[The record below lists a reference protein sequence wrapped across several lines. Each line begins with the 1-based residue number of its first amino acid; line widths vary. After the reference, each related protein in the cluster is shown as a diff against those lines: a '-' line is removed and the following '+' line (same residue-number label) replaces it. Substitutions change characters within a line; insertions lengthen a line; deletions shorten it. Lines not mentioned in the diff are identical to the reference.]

1 MATQIPGD
9 QPTNMVERIKRLL
22 TVPAQEW
29 PRIDAEPMTI
39 KGIYMG
45 WVVPLAAIGPVASL
59 IGTLVFGYS
68 FLGITYRPPITAAV
82 SAALV
87 GYVMTLIGVYILSL
101 IINALAPSFDG
112 TKNAVSAFKVA
123 AFTGTAGWLAGIF
136 QIIPSLAWLAILGG
150 LYSLYL
156 LWVGLPILMKVP
168 EGKATTYIVV
178 TMLVSIVV
186 FLVCGAVATQ
196 VGASFARPM
205 LSAATDAG
213 TVSGSLNLPGV
224 GKVDLDKANDAV
236 ARMKAATEKMQN
248 GTATPIPAAA
258 LQAMLPTAIGSFT
271 RGDIESQSGG
281 VGGIAGSHAEGRYTS
296 GEQSF
301 SLSVTDMGAAGALAS
316 LGGAMNL
323 QSSKQTATGYEKTE
337 MVGGAMV
344 SEKWNTDSN
353 SGSYGTMVASRFMV
367 SADGDAPNIDTL
379 KQAVASVDTGKLAAL
394 AQ

>member
-22 TVPAQEW
+22 IAPAEEW

-39 KGIYMG
+39 KGIYTG
-45 WVVPLAAIGPVASL
+45 WVVPLAAIGPVAGL
-59 IGTLVFGYS
+59 IGALVFGYS
-68 FLGITYRPPITAAV
+68 FLGITVRPSIGAAV
-82 SAALV
+82 GTAVV
-87 GYVMTLIGVYILSL
+87 GYVMALIGVYVLSL
-101 IINALAPSFDG
+101 IINTLAPNFGG
-112 TKNAVSAFKVA
+112 TRNAVSAFKVA

-136 QIIPSLAWLAILGG
+136 QVIPSLAWLGLLG
-150 LYSLYL
+150 LYGLYL

-178 TMLVSIVV
+178 VMIVSIVV
-186 FLVCGAVATQ
+186 FLVCGAIATQ
-196 VGASFARPM
+196 VGSSMARP
-205 LSAATDAG
+205 LISAAADGG

-236 ARMKAATEKMQN
+236 ARMQAATEKMQN

-258 LQAMLPTAIGSFT
+258 LQAMLPTSIGSFT

-296 GEQSF
+296 GDQSF

-316 LGGAMNL
+316 LGGAMNM
-323 QSSKQTATGYEKTE
+323 QSNKQTATGYEKTE

-344 SEKWNTDSN
+344 NEKWNTDSN

-394 AQ
+394 AR

>member
-9 QPTNMVERIKRLL
+9 QSTNMVERIKRLL
-22 TVPAQEW
+22 TAPAQEW

-39 KGIYMG
+39 KSIYTG
-45 WVVPLAAIGPVASL
+45 WVVPLAAIGPVAAL
-59 IGTLVFGYS
+59 IGSLVFGIPI
-68 FLGITYRPPITAAV
+68 LGITIRPSIGAAV
-82 SAALV
+82 GTAVA
-87 GYVMTLIGVYILSL
+87 GYVVALIGVYILSL
-101 IINALAPSFDG
+101 IINALAPSFGG

-136 QIIPSLAWLAILGG
+136 QIIPSLAWLGLLG
-150 LYSLYL
+150 LYGLYL

-168 EGKATTYIVV
+168 EGKATPYIVV
-178 TMLVSIVV
+178 TMLVGIVV
-186 FLVCGAVATQ
+186 FLVCGVIAAQ

-205 LSAATDAG
+205 LSAATDTG

-224 GKVDLDKANDAV
+224 GKVDLDKANAAV
-236 ARMKAATEKMQN
+236 ANMKAATEKMQN

-258 LQAMLPTAIGSFT
+258 LQAMLPASIGSFT

-296 GEQSF
+296 GDQSF
-301 SLSVTDMGAAGALAS
+301 SLSVTDLGAAGALAAR
-316 LGGAMNL
+316 GGAGYMPASN
-323 QSSKQTATGYEKTE
+323 QTAPRDEKTE

-344 SEKWNTDSN
+344 NEKWNTESN
-353 SGSYGTMVASRFMV
+353 NGSYGTMVASRFMV
-367 SADGDAPNIDTL
+367 SADGNAPNIDTL

-394 AQ
+394 AR

>member
-22 TVPAQEW
+22 IAPAEEW

-39 KGIYMG
+39 KGIYTG
-45 WVVPLAAIGPVASL
+45 WVVPLAAIGPVAGL
-59 IGTLVFGYS
+59 IGALVFGYS
-68 FLGITYRPPITAAV
+68 FLGITVRPSIGAAV
-82 SAALV
+82 GTAVV
-87 GYVMTLIGVYILSL
+87 GYVMALIGVYVLSL
-101 IINALAPSFDG
+101 IINTLAPNFGG
-112 TKNAVSAFKVA
+112 TRNAVSAFKVA

-136 QIIPSLAWLAILGG
+136 QVIPSLAWLGLLG
-150 LYSLYL
+150 LYGLYL

-178 TMLVSIVV
+178 VMIVSIVV
-186 FLVCGAVATQ
+186 FLVCGAIATQ
-196 VGASFARPM
+196 VGSSMARP
-205 LSAATDAG
+205 LISAAADGG

-236 ARMKAATEKMQN
+236 ARMQAATEKMQN

-258 LQAMLPTAIGSFT
+258 LQAMLPASIGSFT

-296 GEQSF
+296 GDQSF

-316 LGGAMNL
+316 LGGAMNM
-323 QSSKQTATGYEKTE
+323 QSNKQTATGYEKTE

-344 SEKWNTDSN
+344 NEKWNTDSN

-394 AQ
+394 AR